1 MMHLT
6 APRAALASLVPAF
19 MAGVIAGNPLLGFY
33 LTAIAAAGLIGA
45 AFLAYLEAVDRT
57 RPLELYELG
66 AIALAALLMMLEVA
80 IRFPRALSAG
90 SEGFSTL
97 VLLSGLLVVS
107 AGGGRAAGP
116 PRARPAPAQP
126 HPAARADF
134 SLGRT

>member
-1 MMHLT
+1 MTHLT

-90 SEGFSTL
+90 SEGLSSL

-107 AGGGRAAGP
+107 AAVVEQLARHGP
-116 PRARPAPAQP
+116 NLHRPTARPL
-126 HPAARADF
+126 RELI
-134 SLGRT
+134 SR

>member
-1 MMHLT
+1 MTHLT

-80 IRFPRALSAG
+80 IRFPRALSAS
-90 SEGFSTL
+90 SEGLSTL
-97 VLLSGLLVVS
+97 VLLSGLLVIS
-107 AGGGRAAGP
+107 
-116 PRARPAPAQP
+116 
-126 HPAARADF
+126 
-134 SLGRT
+134 